1 MDKKQLVKYVA
12 AMVIG
17 DGYLGWRE
25 NKKEDRLVERP
36 QYNRKSNSWYAS
48 AHIATNRD
56 YVEWQISILEDIAPV
71 SIREYGAK
79 QSSNGYIDAP
89 KIAYETRRHP
99 FFTTLR
105 ERTYVN
111 NIKTVSPHDLKL
123 FDNDSL
129 AVLYMDDGW
138 VEEGGR
144 IGIATHSFSYADNK
158 MLRDCIAEKCN
169 VHLDVKIHKQKNGN
183 VCYYLRSGREQGKLL
198 RDVVSKTKLIVPS
211 FEYKL
216 VMPSERIA
224 PVIFQGD
231 DIVSSVGNSNQQG

>member
-25 NKKEDRLVERP
+25 SKSSERLVERP
-36 QYNRKSNSWYAS
+36 QYDRKSNSWYAS
-48 AHIATNRD
+48 GHVSVNRD
-56 YVEWQISILEDIAPV
+56 YVEWQISILEEITSV
-71 SIREYGAK
+71 SMREYPAK
-79 QSSNGYIDAP
+79 LSNNGYIDAP
-89 KIAYETRRHP
+89 KIFYETRRHP

-111 NIKTVSPHDLKL
+111 NVKTVSHHDLKL
-123 FDNDSL
+123 FDAESL
-129 AVLYMDDGW
+129 AILYMDDGW

-183 VCYYLRSGREQGKLL
+183 ICYYLRSGREQGKVL
-198 RDVVSKTKLIVPS
+198 RDVVAKTGLIVPS

-224 PVIFQGD
+224 PAAQGD
-231 DIVSSVGNSNQQG
+231 DIVSSIGNDNQ

>member
-17 DGYLGWRE
+17 DGCLGWRE
-25 NKKEDRLVERP
+25 KKSNDRLVERP
-36 QYNRKSNSWYAS
+36 QYDRKSNSWYAS
-48 AHIATNRD
+48 GHVSVNRD
-56 YVEWQISILEDIAPV
+56 YVEWQISILEEIAPV
-71 SIREYGAK
+71 SMREYPEK
-79 QSSNGYIDAP
+79 LSRNGYIDAP
-89 KIAYETRRHP
+89 KIFYETRRHP

-111 NIKTVSPHDLKL
+111 NVKTVSPHDLKL
-123 FDNDSL
+123 FDAESL
-129 AVLYMDDGW
+129 AILYMDDGW

-183 VCYYLRSGREQGKLL
+183 ICYYLRSGREQGKIL
-198 RDVVSKTKLIVPS
+198 REVVANTGLIVPS

-216 VMPSERIA
+216 VMPSERTA
-224 PVIFQGD
+224 PVVQGD
-231 DIVSSVGNSNQQG
+231 DIVSSVEKSNQQG